1 MVYFVIVAVE
11 AVRNRRPITIL
22 SYTLYRQNNN
32 ITKTETVTI
41 IMIKYHPAVFCGTRF
56 SIYIGNN
63 TGNVTYKLHD
73 GIVSGRMT
81 VHTTTMVVVWV

>member
-1 MVYFVIVAVE
+1 
-11 AVRNRRPITIL
+11 
-22 SYTLYRQNNN
+22 
-32 ITKTETVTI
+32 
-41 IMIKYHPAVFCGTRF
+41 MIKYHPAVFCGTRF